1 MYSAG
6 PKGPMEKRNAELIG
20 GLSLVG
26 TRGNFCAVL
35 TERQLTIERFDGKG
49 VRLDLAA
56 IDRMRHLKV
65 PLLPAGTVPLG
76 VLIIYLGITTIVSPW
91 QWLAIGTGAFV
102 VTLNF
107 LSRYSILAIETSS
120 GDRHLVSGNEGNLLK
135 LCMMV
140 DRVRHGSTIEEALV
154 GLESLETELPTFPA
168 LRDAKGLLPAPAE
181 TQSKPNSV
189 LSADPVIGV
198 HRDTM
203 KMEEEPIV
211 LDEPTIPTHV
221 VGLNSEPEAVQTSLY
236 QHGPDDTSAQNAYE
250 RAWGG
255 RQAPPWYAEKDLNK
269 IRGNRIDSAVTD
281 AAQGLDLFASGG
293 IFDSDSP
300 IVTQEESELL
310 PSFGFDDMD
319 ASPVYTQRSL
329 SSSQM
334 IKMAH
339 GISGVPD
346 EPYRGPILPPPT
358 EEAVREECKAGVVRQ
373 ARAKQELKQRTSF
386 EIMQQ
391 PASLE
396 EYPALN
402 KLAATMGSNR
412 VSKSNRGARG
422 FSTGWLGR
430 LLRPSG
436 GVHGAYSPSR
446 EDVSAIGKEP
456 KKGLSRFQSSQHMRL
471 RSDQDHQAE
480 VGARI
485 RGMQSATGASSARD
499 TLDSIVS
506 RLASGEEESPR
517 LLEAAID
524 SLRFNQL
531 KPTSSKED
539 PHPLPGI
546 RRLG

>member
-1 MYSAG
+1 
-6 PKGPMEKRNAELIG
+6 MEKRNAELIG

-26 TRGNFCAVL
+26 TRGTFCAVL

-120 GDRHLVSGNEGNLLK
+120 GDRHLVSGDEGNLLK

-181 TQSKPNSV
+181 MQSEPNSV

-221 VGLNSEPEAVQTSLY
+221 ESLNHEPGAVQTSLY
-236 QHGPDDTSAQNAYE
+236 QHGPDATSVQNAYE

-255 RQAPPWYAEKDLNK
+255 RQAPSWYAEKDLNK
-269 IRGNRIDSAVTD
+269 IGGNRIDSAVTD
-281 AAQGLDLFASGG
+281 AAHGLDLFASGG

-319 ASPVYTQRSL
+319 AAPVYTQRSL

-334 IKMAH
+334 IKMAR
-339 GISGVPD
+339 GTSGVPD

-386 EIMQQ
+386 EIMRQ

-396 EYPALN
+396 EFPALN

-436 GVHGAYSPSR
+436 GVPGAYSPSR
-446 EDVSAIGKEP
+446 EDVSAIGEEP

-517 LLEAAID
+517 LLEAANE
-524 SLRFNQL
+524 SLRFSQL

>member
-1 MYSAG
+1 MYLAG
-6 PKGPMEKRNAELIG
+6 PKGPTEKRNAELIG
-20 GLSLVG
+20 GLYLVG
-26 TRGNFCAVL
+26 TRGAFCAVL

-91 QWLAIGTGAFV
+91 HWLAIGAGAFV

-120 GDRHLVSGNEGNLLK
+120 GDRHLVSGDEGNLLK

-154 GLESLETELPTFPA
+154 GLESLETELPTFPS
-168 LRDAKGLLPAPAE
+168 LRDAKGLLPVPAE
-181 TQSKPNSV
+181 MLSKPNSV
-189 LSADPVIGV
+189 VSAGPVIGV
-198 HRDTM
+198 HCDTVE
-203 KMEEEPIV
+203 MEEKPIV
-211 LDEPTIPTHV
+211 LEDPTIQTHV
-221 VGLNSEPEAVQTSLY
+221 VSPNREPEAVQTSLD
-236 QHGPDDTSAQNAYE
+236 QHGPVVTSAQNAYE

-255 RQAPPWYAEKDLNK
+255 RQAPSWYAEKDLNK

-300 IVTQEESELL
+300 IGVQEESELL

-319 ASPVYTQRSL
+319 AAPAYTQRSL

-339 GISGVPD
+339 SISGVSD
-346 EPYRGPILPPPT
+346 EPDRRPILPPPT
-358 EEAVREECKAGVVRQ
+358 EEAVREECRAGVVRE

-386 EIMQQ
+386 ENKQQ
-391 PASLE
+391 PANLE

-412 VSKSNRGARG
+412 VSKSNREVGG
-422 FSTGWLGR
+422 FSSGWLGR
-430 LLRPSG
+430 LLRPSS
-436 GVHGAYSPSR
+436 GVPRAYSPSR
-446 EDVSAIGKEP
+446 GDVSAISKEP
-456 KKGLSRFQSSQHMRL
+456 IKGLFRFQSSQHMRL

-485 RGMQSATGASSARD
+485 RGMQTATGASSARD

-524 SLRFNQL
+524 TLRFRQL

>member
-1 MYSAG
+1 MYLAG
-6 PKGPMEKRNAELIG
+6 PKGPTEKRNAELIG

-26 TRGNFCAVL
+26 TRGTFCAVL

-91 QWLAIGTGAFV
+91 QWLAIGTGVFV
-102 VTLNF
+102 ITLNF

-120 GDRHLVSGNEGNLLK
+120 EDRHLVSGDEGNLLK

-168 LRDAKGLLPAPAE
+168 MRDAKGLLTAPAE
-181 TQSKPNSV
+181 MPSNPNSV
-189 LSADPVIGV
+189 VSADPVIGV
-198 HRDTM
+198 HRDAV
-203 KMEEEPIV
+203 KMEEDPIA
-211 LDEPTIPTHV
+211 LDEPTIPAHV
-221 VGLNSEPEAVQTSLY
+221 VSLNREPEAVQAPLY
-236 QHGPDDTSAQNAYE
+236 QHGPVITSDQNAYE

-255 RQAPPWYAEKDLNK
+255 RQAPSWYAEKNLDKNS
-269 IRGNRIDSAVTD
+269 GNRMDSAITD

-310 PSFGFDDMD
+310 PSYGFGDVD
-319 ASPVYTQRSL
+319 AAPDYTQRRL

-334 IKMAH
+334 IKMAQ
-339 GISGVPD
+339 SGSVVPD
-346 EPYRGPILPPPT
+346 EPYRRSILPPPT

-373 ARAKQELKQRTSF
+373 ARAKQELNRRTSF
-386 EIMQQ
+386 EIMQR

-402 KLAATMGSNR
+402 KLAATMVSNR
-412 VSKSNRGARG
+412 VSKSNRGVMG
-422 FSTGWLGR
+422 FSSGWLGR

-436 GVHGAYSPSR
+436 GVPRVYSPSR
-446 EDVSAIGKEP
+446 RDVSAIGKES

-471 RSDQDHQAE
+471 RSDQEHQAE
-480 VGARI
+480 VGERI
-485 RGMQSATGASSARD
+485 RSMRSATGASSARD

>member
-26 TRGNFCAVL
+26 TRGTFCAVL

-120 GDRHLVSGNEGNLLK
+120 GDRHLVSGDEGNLLK

-181 TQSKPNSV
+181 MQSKPNSV

-221 VGLNSEPEAVQTSLY
+221 VSLNREPEAVQTSLY

-255 RQAPPWYAEKDLNK
+255 RQAPSWYAEKDLNK

-300 IVTQEESELL
+300 IVTREESELL

-319 ASPVYTQRSL
+319 ASPVYTQHSL

-358 EEAVREECKAGVVRQ
+358 EEAVREECRAGVVRQ

-436 GVHGAYSPSR
+436 GVPGAYSPIR

-517 LLEAAID
+517 LLEAANE
-524 SLRFNQL
+524 SLRFSQL

-546 RRLG
+546 RRIG